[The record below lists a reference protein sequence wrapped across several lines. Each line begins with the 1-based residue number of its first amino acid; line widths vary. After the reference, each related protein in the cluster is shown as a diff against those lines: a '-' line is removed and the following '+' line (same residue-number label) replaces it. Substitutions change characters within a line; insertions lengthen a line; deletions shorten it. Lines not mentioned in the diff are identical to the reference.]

1 MSKLLYVEPT
11 DEITDLVDRIR
22 RAEGERDLV
31 FVLPPGGRV
40 LRSALD
46 AQLLMQYTR
55 GFQKRVAIVAAE
67 PPVQA
72 LAIRAGFPTFATVS
86 LLEQGRAMTAAPTAQ
101 ELAAAA
107 PVAAAA
113 AAPSR
118 LSPAASGGKS
128 PETGALTRRSPS
140 AMVVAD
146 PAASGGGHR
155 PGGFWHGGARNWAI
169 GAGATIFIVG
179 ILGVLLLLPTATLLV
194 GVQAHQLTDN
204 VTIQGTV
211 GTQAA
216 NVLDVI
222 PTQALLTPTATQTFT
237 VTPSGTQVLPPTPA
251 TGGLYLCYN
260 GGKLNGAGSLQLTFT
275 GATAPEFQDLSG
287 NGNLGFTTTSSGQT
301 GTYTIQPCFNAGAS
315 AQSSSPALPV
325 QADSNSLGTQ
335 GNVGGGEQWFW
346 APANEQA
353 SACLSPANAPGLC
366 VTGNF
371 TISLANPQALAG
383 GQNSI
388 TQTTFSSSDVASA
401 QQQEQSIAAS
411 LTAKVEQ
418 ELKSMAKSN
427 VIAQDSSG
435 NGIQLTVTDPTLP
448 TVGQAGQAQTLTVA
462 VNAAAT
468 AYSPQ
473 AAKAAVLQDLKS
485 KVPSDGA
492 LLAGPKIGNIQVV
505 AAGPGGSVTLTSSAV
520 GYWAPILDLQ
530 PYRSKVTFMNPGA
543 ARSFLLSQLPGAST
557 VVVHQSPFALPWLPL
572 LSSRIQ
578 IVRVSIAGSS
588 STA

>member
-40 LRSALD
+40 LRSPLD

-67 PPVQA
+67 PQVQA
-72 LAIRAGFPTFATVS
+72 LAIRAGFPTFPTVS
-86 LLEQGRAMTAAPTAQ
+86 RLEQGMPLTSAPSAE

-107 PVAAAA
+107 ALVAVAEVASERQV
-113 AAPSR
+113 APTGR
-118 LSPAASGGKS
+118 PTEALS
-128 PETGALTRRSPS
+128 RRSPS
-140 AMVVAD
+140 ALVAAE
-146 PAASGGGHR
+146 PAVASGGHPSR
-155 PGGFWHGGARNWAI
+155 GFWHTRGARNWAI
-169 GAGATIFIVG
+169 GAGAAIFVVG
-179 ILGVLLLLPTATLLV
+179 VLAVLLLLPTATVLV

-204 VTIQGTV
+204 VTIQGSA
-211 GTQAA
+211 GSQAA

-222 PTQALLTPTATQTFT
+222 PTQALLTPDATQTFT

-251 TGGLYLCYN
+251 TGDLYLCYN
-260 GGKLNGAGSLQLTFT
+260 GGKQSGAGTLQLTFT
-275 GATAPEFQDLSG
+275 GSAAAEFQDLSG
-287 NGNLGFTTTSSGQT
+287 NGNLGFTPTSAGAN
-301 GTYTIQPCFNAGAS
+301 GTYSVQPCSNGAAT
-315 AQSSSPALPV
+315 AQTSSPALPV
-325 QADSNSLGTQ
+325 QADANSLGTQ
-335 GNVGGGEQWFW
+335 GNMAAGQQWFW

-353 SACLSPANAPGLC
+353 SACLSPASAPGLC

-371 TISLANPQALAG
+371 TISLANPQGMAG
-383 GQNSI
+383 GQNSTNQSI
-388 TQTTFSSSDVASA
+388 FSSSDVASA
-401 QQQEQSIAAS
+401 QQQEQQIAAS

-418 ELKSMAKSN
+418 SLKSMAGSG

-435 NGIQLTVTDPTLP
+435 NGIQLTVTDPTIP
-448 TVGQAGQAQTLTVA
+448 TVGQAGQAETLTVS

-468 AYSPQ
+468 AYSPK
-473 AAKAAVLQDLKS
+473 AARAAVLADLKS

-492 LLAGPKIGNIQVV
+492 LLPNPKIGALQVI
-505 AAGPGGSVTLTSSAV
+505 AAGPGGSVTLSSAAV
-520 GYWAPILDLQ
+520 GYWAPRVDLH
-530 PYRSKVTFMNPGA
+530 PYRSKVTFMSPGA

>member
-31 FVLPPGGRV
+31 FVLPSGGRV
-40 LRSALD
+40 LRSPLD

-67 PPVQA
+67 PQVQA
-72 LAIRAGFPTFATVS
+72 LAIRAGFPTFPTVS
-86 LLEQGRAMTAAPTAQ
+86 RLEQGMAMTAAPTAA

-107 PVAAAA
+107 MPAVIATQVRSTAAAGNA
-113 AAPSR
+113 TE
-118 LSPAASGGKS
+118 PATLA
-128 PETGALTRRSPS
+128 RRSPS
-140 AMVVAD
+140 AMVAAEPVA
-146 PAASGGGHR
+146 AAGGRHFGGHW
-155 PGGFWHGGARNWAI
+155 PSGGARNWAI
-169 GAGATIFIVG
+169 GAGAAIFIVG
-179 ILGVLLLLPTATLLV
+179 LLAVLLLLPTATLLV

-211 GTQAA
+211 GSQAA

-222 PTQALLTPTATQTFT
+222 PTQALLTPTQTQTFT

-251 TGGLYLCYN
+251 TGDLYLCYN
-260 GGKLNGAGSLQLTFT
+260 GGRGIGAGNLLLTFT
-275 GATAPEFQDLSG
+275 GATAPAFQDLSG
-287 NGNLGFTTTSSGQT
+287 NGNLGFTVTSSGQN
-301 GTYTIQPCFNAGAS
+301 GTYTIQPCSGNGGAS

-353 SACLSPANAPGLC
+353 SACLSPASSPGFC

-371 TISLANPQALAG
+371 TISLANPQALSG
-383 GQNSI
+383 GQNST

-401 QQQEQSIAAS
+401 QQQEQQIAAS

-418 ELKSMAKSN
+418 ALKAMAGSN

-435 NGIQLTVTDPTLP
+435 NGIQLTVNDPTLP
-448 TVGQAGQAQTLTVA
+448 TVGQAGQAQTLTVS
-462 VNAAAT
+462 VNASAT
-468 AYSPQ
+468 AYSPTV
-473 AAKAAVLQDLKS
+473 AKAAVLQDLKS
-485 KVPSDGA
+485 KVPSNGA
-492 LLAGPKIGNIQVV
+492 LLAGPKIGAIQVV
-505 AAGPGGSVTLTSSAV
+505 AAGPGGSVTLSASAV
-520 GYWAPILDLQ
+520 GYWAPRVNLL
-530 PYRSKVTFMNPGA
+530 PYRSKVTFMSSGA
-543 ARSFLLSQLPGAST
+543 ARAFLLSQLPGAST
-557 VVVHQSPFALPWLPL
+557 VVVHQSPFPLPWLPL

-578 IVRVSIAGSS
+578 IVRVSITGSS